1 MKKLTYQQKIIDL
14 ISWLDTNETE
24 NNIVEFDSMVDLIE
38 HATLIAEHTDKN
50 VNRRFTW
57 WQIDNEFYRVNIH
70 PINKDAL
77 FTISKRENEKNE

>member
-24 NNIVEFDSMVDLIE
+24 NNAVEFDSMVDLIE

-50 VNRRFTW
+50 VNRIFTKW
-57 WQIDNEFYRVNIH
+57 KIGDDFYRVEIH

-77 FTISKRENEKNE
+77 FTISKMEQNND